1 MKRKQARM
9 SRRLAAREGGA
20 MVELALLMMVMVPL
34 VMLPLYFQDSI
45 IYKLDAQERVF
56 STAWDFAFGDYEKK
70 TVENLRGSILQ
81 DNEEIFK
88 NALSGNKRDKG
99 DPAGPWA
106 DFRWPANP
114 VSCSRDKS
122 FLRPM
127 GGGIGSITLPGEF
140 HDRFTNGGLV
150 ECQGSIEVANHYI
163 PEDFMNNFT
172 AGNNKKHFIPKD
184 NYIVHQDGDEPIRFG
199 LLVDPWTIHDP
210 DDIKDRDG
218 NEPFVERADY
228 CWYKATTSAATYLAF
243 QAAWVAFLAKA
254 TQKKLLSPLGAFM
267 ENPPLPMDISVLHP
281 QKSLQDRDT
290 AFGQSRFY
298 LTPHKDGDQNM
309 YEQTYNAR
317 KQTYLGC
324 PGALDDGNC

>member
-1 MKRKQARM
+1 MKRKLARM
-9 SRRLAAREGGA
+9 ARLLTARDGGA

-45 IYKLDAQERVF
+45 IYKLSAQERVF

-70 TVENLRGSILQ
+70 TVGDLRSSILQ
-81 DNEEIFK
+81 DNVEIFK
-88 NALSGNKRDKG
+88 NAKSGNKREKS

-106 DFRWPANP
+106 DFRWPSNP
-114 VSCSRDKS
+114 VTCSRDKD
-122 FLRPM
+122 FMKPL
-127 GGGIGSITLPGEF
+127 GGGIADITLPGEF
-140 HDRFTNGGLV
+140 HDKFTKGGLV
-150 ECQGSIEVANHYI
+150 ECQGTIEVANHYI

-184 NYIVHQDGDEPIRFG
+184 NFIVHQDGDEPIKFG
-199 LLVDPWTIHDP
+199 LLVDPWTINNP
-210 DDIKDRDG
+210 DDIKDHEG
-218 NEPFVERADY
+218 NEPFIERTKY
-228 CWYKATTSAATYLAF
+228 CWNGAPTSMVTFEAFEVAWLAF
-243 QAAWVAFLAKA
+243 MAKA
-254 TQKKLLSPLGAFM
+254 TQKKLLSPVGAFM
-267 ENPPLPMDISVLHP
+267 EDPPRPMDISVLHP

-298 LTPHKDGDQNM
+298 LTPHKDGDENM